1 MARSA
6 HVTRQPAVHTQPTR
20 AGLTQSGYARAAT
33 EAQRRRPFRWVV
45 VHREEQVTQKEKRAV
60 DAVVPRA
67 RAGAGAPRA
76 PAPTCHMSHVTTKSC
91 SWSRCS
97 SPSVTYAPAHVTS
110 MLKLR
115 GHASPCGGAQR
126 RMGLQKASLSHALAC
141 ATKSAHN
148 SSPSV
153 ARACLAMRSSS
164 PLQHCCARLRAILD
178 SLTGWAGWVR
188 TQEMSRYPRAEVVP

>member
-1 MARSA
+1 MPHVARHDQVLLVVEVVQLA
-6 HVTRQPAVHTQPTR
+6 ERHVRSRACHVEVEVAWARTAVR
-20 AGLTQSGYARAAT
+20 GAT
-33 EAQRRRPFRWVV
+33 
-45 VHREEQVTQKEKRAV
+45 
-60 DAVVPRA
+60 
-67 RAGAGAPRA
+67 
-76 PAPTCHMSHVTTKSC
+76 
-91 SWSRCS
+91 
-97 SPSVTYAPAHVTS
+97 
-110 MLKLR
+110 
-115 GHASPCGGAQR
+115 QR

-188 TQEMSRYPRAEVVP
+188 TQEMSQYPRAEVVP